1 MLNRGAVLISITFSR
16 LRHQATGMPNGL
28 RAVGYTPDDIPDL
41 VRGALPQKRVLGNAP
56 RDIAAEDLARMY
68 ADAMQY
74 W

>member
-1 MLNRGAVLISITFSR
+1 
-16 LRHQATGMPNGL
+16 MPNGL

-56 RDIAAEDLARMY
+56 REIAAEDLASMY
-68 ADAMQY
+68 ADAMRY